1 MVDDIR
7 YRASQEVWCYTPD
20 PKEQWRNPMSATA
33 EEVRKPA
40 SKEMVTMPQADLQ
53 LLLDKIDN
61 LLVKITQLTAMNKL
75 LVESRHG

>member
-1 MVDDIR
+1 
-7 YRASQEVWCYTPD
+7 
-20 PKEQWRNPMSATA
+20 MSATA

-53 LLLDKIDN
+53 LLLDKIDK
-61 LLVKITQLTAMNKL
+61 LESKITQLTAMNKL